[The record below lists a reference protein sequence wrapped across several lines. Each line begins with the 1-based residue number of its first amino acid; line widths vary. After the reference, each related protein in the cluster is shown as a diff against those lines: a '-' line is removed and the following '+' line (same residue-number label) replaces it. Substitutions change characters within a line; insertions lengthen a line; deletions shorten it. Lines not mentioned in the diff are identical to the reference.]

1 MSETAPRGVY
11 VYQPHSPQKR
21 KDGRLWHVG
30 GLPDG
35 LTKEEA
41 EAVADAINSIC
52 WLMAMC
58 HRCGHTLRFEA
69 TACPRC
75 GAAAEA
81 PWDAGKKPLPR
92 GKAVSRP

>member
-1 MSETAPRGVY
+1 MDFILYAVPFFFVLIAVELLADRWRGLSNY
-11 VYQPHSPQKR
+11 
-21 KDGRLWHVG
+21 RL
-30 GLPDG
+30 
-35 LTKEEA
+35 
-41 EAVADAINSIC
+41 ADAINSIC

-92 GKAVSRP
+92 GKAGSRP